1 MDNGCSTHL
10 RILPVLALAGSLMSC
25 GGGAQGLQAPVVE
38 RDAKPAARQQVDLP
52 SIVAV
57 MPFGNDTQEK
67 GAAERMRKAVY
78 NLFSSV
84 PYVDVELAAVDEG
97 IVRLERS
104 TGASVVNARPQEICR
119 AIGCDGLLFG
129 RVTDYQRSYA
139 GVYSR
144 LRAEAEIWLIDAST
158 GKELARVTQAVEY
171 HGGGVPLTPLGAIM
185 SALSAAANTG
195 ALQENRMVAELAE
208 KLVEKIPVRTGAPAV
223 RRPPIKELITN
234 VAEGPFGRGKI
245 VRIGLEGE
253 PGAVGSFDIGNFRKG
268 LPMRETQPGVYLGEY
283 AVLPGDNTEAMPI
296 VAYLRRPSGSESQW
310 IDTSGLVVVD
320 TAAPDR
326 VSNLRAR
333 GFRDRIELSWD
344 HLHAAADLSGYRVL
358 RSEQPLSGYQQV
370 ALSEFKTYADK
381 TARADVVYYYRV
393 VASDRAG
400 NDSESSPTASARLV
414 TRGPLFLSGE
424 LSADTVLSGIYI
436 LKGPLSVPRGITLTI
451 GPETT
456 IVAEKGA
463 GIRVQGKLHIDGA
476 NGLVRLY
483 SRRAEKW
490 AGIASDGGHV
500 AIKGAVLSGAEV
512 AVDLKDTSGGI
523 ESTSI
528 TDNGVG
534 LRIAGLSGMV
544 VTNCWVGANK
554 TGIQLTATDAKILQS
569 SIVRNGT
576 GISLRE
582 FTGEIGDNIVA
593 DNDQNV
599 SSDVPVKLDSN
610 YIGDRRTQDMPRYVR
625 LD

>member
-1 MDNGCSTHL
+1 MDKCKYR
-10 RILPVLALAGSLMSC
+10 RILAVLVLAGNLLSC
-25 GGGAQGLQAPVVE
+25 GGPQQAVQAPVVE
-38 RDAKPAARQQVDLP
+38 RDSRPAARQPVDLP

-57 MPFGNDTQEK
+57 MPFGNETQES

-78 NLFSSV
+78 NFFSSA
-84 PYVDVELAAVDEG
+84 PYVDVELAVVDEG

-104 TGASVVNARPQEICR
+104 TGARAVSVSPQEICR

-144 LRAEAEIWLIDAST
+144 LRAEAEIWLVDART

-208 KLVEKIPVRTGAPAV
+208 KLVEKMPVRADAPAV

-234 VAEGPFGRGKI
+234 AAEGPFGRGRI
-245 VRIGLEGE
+245 VRVGLQGE
-253 PGAVGSFDIGNFRKG
+253 PGAVGTFDIGNFRKG

-283 AVLPGDNTEAMPI
+283 AVLPGDSTVDMPI
-296 VAYLRRPSGSESQW
+296 VAYLRRPSGPESQW
-310 IDTSGLVVVD
+310 IDTSGLVAVD

-344 HLHAAADLSGYRVL
+344 HAHAAADLSGYRVL
-358 RSEQPLSGYQQV
+358 RSEQPLSGYQQI
-370 ALSEFKTYADK
+370 ARGELRTYEDK
-381 TARADVVYYYRV
+381 TARADVVYYYRI

-400 NDSESSPTASARLV
+400 NESEASPTASARLV

-436 LKGPLSVPRGITLTI
+436 LKGPLSVPRGISLTI
-451 GPETT
+451 GAETT

-463 GIRVQGKLHIDGA
+463 GIRVQGRLLIDGS

-490 AGIASDGGHV
+490 AGISSDGGHV
-500 AIKGAVLSGAEV
+500 AIKGAVLSGAAV
-512 AVDLKDTSGGI
+512 AVALKDSSGGL

-534 LRIAGLSGMV
+534 LQIAGLSGMV
-544 VTNCWVGANK
+544 VTNCWVGGNNI
-554 TGIQLTATDAKILQS
+554 GIQLAATDAKILQS

-576 GISLRE
+576 GISLRD
-582 FTGEIGDNIVA
+582 FTGEISDNIVA

-610 YIGDRRTQDMPRYVR
+610 YIGQRRTPDLPRFAR
-625 LD
+625 LH

>member
-1 MDNGCSTHL
+1 MNQCRSAWL
-10 RILPVLALAGSLMSC
+10 RIIATLALVSGILSCAG
-25 GGGAQGLQAPVVE
+25 GPQTAQAPVEV
-38 RDAKPAARQQVDLP
+38 RDAKPPAGRQADLP

-78 NLFSSV
+78 NFFSSA
-84 PYVDVELAAVDEG
+84 PYVDVELASVDEAL
-97 IVRLERS
+97 VRLERS
-104 TGASVVNARPQEICR
+104 SGASAAGASPQEVCR

-129 RVTDYQRSYA
+129 RVSDYQRAYA

-144 LRAEAEIWLIDAST
+144 LRAEAEIWLVDART
-158 GKELARVTQAVEY
+158 GRELARVTQAVEH
-171 HGGGVPLTPLGAIM
+171 HGGGLPLTPLGAIM

-195 ALQENRMVAELAE
+195 VVQENRMVAELAE
-208 KLVEKIPVRTGAPAV
+208 KLVDKLPVRADAPAV
-223 RRPPIKELITN
+223 RRPAIKELITN
-234 VAEGPFGRGKI
+234 VAEGPFGSGKI
-245 VRIGLEGE
+245 LRVGLEGE

-268 LPMRETQPGVYLGEY
+268 LPLRETQPGVYLGEY
-283 AVLPGDNTEAMPI
+283 AVLPGDNTRDMPI
-296 VAYLRRPSGSESQW
+296 IAYLRRASGPESQW
-310 IDTSGLVVVD
+310 IDTSGLVAVD

-333 GFRDRIELSWD
+333 GGRDRIDLSWE
-344 HLHAAADLSGYRVL
+344 HAHAAADLSGYRVL
-358 RSEQPLSGYQQV
+358 RSEQPLSGYQQIGR
-370 ALSEFKTYADK
+370 SERMTYEDR

-400 NDSESSPTASARLV
+400 NDSEASPTASARLV
-414 TRGPLFLSGE
+414 TRGPLLLSGE
-424 LSADTVLSGIYI
+424 LSADAVLSGIYI
-436 LKGPLSVPRGITLTI
+436 LKGSLTVPRGISLTI

-456 IVAEKGA
+456 IVAEKDA
-463 GIRVQGKLHIDGA
+463 SIRVQGKLLIDGA

-490 AGIASDGGHV
+490 AGITSEGGHLT
-500 AIKGAVLSGAEV
+500 IKGAILSGAEV
-512 AVDLKDTSGGI
+512 AVAIKAGSGAM
-523 ESTSI
+523 ESTSV

-534 LRIAGLSGMV
+534 VRISGLSGMV
-544 VTNCWVGANK
+544 VTNCWVGGNRI
-554 TGIQLTATDAKILQS
+554 GVQLAGTDAKILQS

-576 GISLRE
+576 GISLRD
-582 FTGEIGDNIVA
+582 FTGEVSDNIVA

-610 YIGDRRTQDMPRYVR
+610 YIGQRRVR
-625 LD
+625 DTPHYARLR